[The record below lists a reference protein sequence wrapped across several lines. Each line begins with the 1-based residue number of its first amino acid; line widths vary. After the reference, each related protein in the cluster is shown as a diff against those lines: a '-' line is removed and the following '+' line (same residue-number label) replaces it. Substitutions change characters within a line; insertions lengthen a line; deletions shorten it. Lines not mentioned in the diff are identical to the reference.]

1 VFYFSATVY
10 MSCVLFFWVGTVLG
24 SVLEVN
30 FSLTSDYCFTIDTII
45 FKNQDIFE
53 VQDCPWY
60 LKKKKLSSASLS
72 LN

>member
-1 VFYFSATVY
+1 LCS
-10 MSCVLFFWVGTVLG
+10 FFWVGTVLG

-45 FKNQDIFE
+45 FNNQDIFE

-60 LKKKKLSSASLS
+60 LQKKK
-72 LN
+72 N